1 VDPLPPLIPG
11 LIQNLS
17 LSIPGLI
24 KKMCS
29 AGPKQIH
36 SQDSA
41 SALLS
46 LLSPNKFAIS
56 HENRKQNL
64 MSSQLQDYK
73 ALEIY
78 NRITYIYQKK
88 IQISMQSKPNR
99 ISMAADSMYTYPG
112 I

>member
-1 VDPLPPLIPG
+1 VDPLPPLISG

-29 AGPKQIH
+29 ARQEQIH

-46 LLSPNKFAIS
+46 QNKSATS
-56 HENRKQNL
+56 HEIRKQNL
-64 MSSQLQDYK
+64 TSSQLQDYK

-78 NRITYIYQKK
+78 TRMTYICEKE
-88 IQISMQSKPNR
+88 IQITVQSKPNR